1 MSFQDDQERDS
12 MSYTTYGEAYVAAK
26 EAFESGDKETAG
38 SILDSAKE
46 AGLAPAFQ
54 SYKEYEAAAR
64 EAFEN
69 GDRDAAGGIL
79 DEADRLGLT
88 PPEKPTDKP
97 AVSQFEGAEIVKD
110 RNYKTL
116 KDDEL
121 WIKAAAQVYKLHNKS
136 NPSLE
141 SMKDIEGDTIEE
153 KLAEYGLQQMAGFN
167 FDLVEMGID
176 ANRLTEADDETKL
189 GFVYMM
195 DTYDNT
201 DMSWKTTWDATKEMV
216 SDPTNY
222 LGLGAGAVA
231 GLAAKAAGKKGFKEL
246 IKSSVKRSA
255 IVGAYEGAIVGG
267 ADAHIRQNVRRDAG
281 TQDEYSVGQ
290 TLTGAAIGGAAGA
303 ALASGAD
310 VVGSKISAKF
320 RATQEAKQAE
330 IDEKKIM
337 ANAEVASKIEAE
349 QPTADVAKTDDVL
362 DPEFKEG
369 ATEAA
374 GTVELKTHKVTENAD
389 GTTTNTVK
397 TEGEITRGV
406 VPAVDDLYKLVTL
419 TPNKVDEYV
428 ASLATK
434 TLTQGEA
441 LKLGSHVNEAT
452 QQIAFNYSKLK
463 AARLKTE
470 DPETIKRLDKQLE
483 KAGVAMLESKK
494 LYDYSASHYGKG
506 LQDTQNYFI
515 PRNKFGVITQEAVD
529 ISSIKYYSDRLNE
542 IEDNFEK
549 LIVKAMNEGDQT
561 LATKLMN
568 AKANER
574 APYVKALEPFE
585 GEGTIK
591 ALKMSERTKKTI
603 GERAN
608 HLTHQAVEL
617 SIGGVFSM
625 KTVAINMAWPLTK
638 AGTYPILRFVNSPE
652 KWNASGAR
660 AAARGVSMMK
670 THSAA
675 GYLAFKD
682 AFKYEQTFLT
692 RDSSRILE
700 GGIKVKGKLGA
711 GARTFPRL
719 LAATDAFNQE
729 LIAGNYLMH
738 QAVDTLEARAKEFG
752 FDSQG
757 LQKYIDQNIEAEM
770 AKGYQREIDAAAIQ
784 PLMEKGSAMGM
795 DGEELNAWVAEQAT
809 RMGSDRLKRLVDE
822 GALDEVQRALY
833 KKEFDP
839 SEGKQGTQYVLA
851 AARGVERF
859 HQKHPVVKLAGLLF
873 TRTPMRVIEEAFRLT
888 PALNLVLPS
897 FRDDLAG
904 NNGHYRQATARTEL
918 MLSNAILG
926 YTMAKY
932 ASGEI
937 TGSKDRD
944 WTKTAAEES
953 SQPQMNITLDNG
965 KKIDFSRIEPFK
977 VPMLM
982 AVNVLE
988 GYERAN
994 VTGNLNEE
1002 ETNKAMQNL
1011 GIAMTGITLA
1021 IRDAGLLQGIT
1032 ETGSVLT
1039 SGLDKTTAGDSG
1051 DAMDKIMD
1059 LIFKKSLAVI
1069 PSEISKTQKTFGDT
1083 ELITTATRSQLLL
1096 SKFRPNHTTL
1106 PRKHNIF
1113 GKVRETHNPTSTWNA
1128 FLPYDYSSHYDSKG
1142 QQEIGEFIA
1151 RLEQNG
1157 YGNFTSFPTETK
1169 HLDGDLREKYI
1180 MIDGRKSNVYNVIL
1194 AEVARQGKALERGLL
1209 EITRNKSGLG
1219 TPDDPSPRVKA
1230 INAMRSKV
1238 WENAVGMT
1246 LSKHPELMQE
1256 SLELK
1261 KQENRDK
1268 SLFPNI

>member
-1 MSFQDDQERDS
+1 

-529 ISSIKYYSDRLNE
+529 ISSIKYYSDRLDEVE
-542 IEDNFEK
+542 IFFEK

>member
-1 MSFQDDQERDS
+1 MTYSNFSDAYAAAQD
-12 MSYTTYGEAYVAAK
+12 
-26 EAFESGDKETAG
+26 AFEQGNRDEAKA
-38 SILDSAKE
+38 ILLSAKE
-46 AGLAPAFQ
+46 GGLKPAHENFNE
-54 SYKEYEAAAR
+54 YKTAALEAIK
-64 EAFEN
+64 N
-69 GDRDAAGGIL
+69 GDEEGARSIL
-79 DEADRLGLT
+79 SEAKTRGLR

-310 VVGSKISAKF
+310 VVGSKIGAKF

-419 TPNKVDEYV
+419 TPKKVDEYV

-529 ISSIKYYSDRLNE
+529 ISSIKYYSDRLDEVE
-542 IEDNFEK
+542 IFFDTQ
-549 LIVKAMNEGDQT
+549 IMKAMNDGDST

-591 ALKMSERTKKTI
+591 ALKQSERTRTST
-603 GERAN
+603 GEKID
-608 HLTHQAVEL
+608 HLSHQAVEL

-625 KTVAINMAWPLTK
+625 KTVNINMMWPLTK
-638 AGTYPILRFVNSPE
+638 AYVYPILRFVNSPE

-660 AAARGVSMMK
+660 AAARGLSMMK

-839 SEGKQGTQYVLA
+839 SEGKQGTQYILA

-873 TRTPMRVIEEAFRLT
+873 TRTPMRVVEEAFRLT

-944 WTKTAAEES
+944 WTKTADEES
-953 SQPQMNITLDNG
+953 SQPQMHITLDNG

-1011 GIAMTGITLA
+1011 GIAVTGITLA
-1021 IRDAGLLQGIT
+1021 IKDSGLLQGIT
-1032 ETGSVLT
+1032 ETASVLT

-1059 LIFKKSLAVI
+1059 LIFKKSLSVI
-1069 PSEISKTQKTFGDT
+1069 PSEISKTQKTYGDT

-1096 SKFRPNHTTL
+1096 SKFSPNHSTL

>member
-1 MSFQDDQERDS
+1 MTYSNFSDAYAAAQD
-12 MSYTTYGEAYVAAK
+12 
-26 EAFESGDKETAG
+26 AFEQGNRDEAKA
-38 SILDSAKE
+38 ILLSAKE
-46 AGLAPAFQ
+46 GGLKPAHENFNE
-54 SYKEYEAAAR
+54 YKTAALEAIK
-64 EAFEN
+64 N
-69 GDRDAAGGIL
+69 GDEEGARSIL
-79 DEADRLGLT
+79 SEAKTRGLR

-494 LYDYSASHYGKG
+494 LYDYSASHYGRG

-603 GERAN
+603 RERAN

-729 LIAGNYLMH
+729 LIAGNFLMH

-839 SEGKQGTQYVLA
+839 SEGKQGTQYILA
-851 AARGVERF
+851 TARGVERF

-873 TRTPMRVIEEAFRLT
+873 TRTPMRVVEEAFRLT

-944 WTKTAAEES
+944 WTKTADEES
-953 SQPQMNITLDNG
+953 SQPQMHITLDNG

-1011 GIAMTGITLA
+1011 GIAVTGITLA
-1021 IRDAGLLQGIT
+1021 IKDSGLLQGIT
-1032 ETGSVLT
+1032 ETASVLT

-1069 PSEISKTQKTFGDT
+1069 PSEISKTQKTYGDT

-1096 SKFRPNHTTL
+1096 SKFSPNHSTL

>member
-1 MSFQDDQERDS
+1 

-26 EAFESGDKETAG
+26 EAFERGDKETAG

-141 SMKDIEGDTIEE
+141 SMQDIEGDTIEE

-201 DMSWKTTWDATKEMV
+201 NMSWKTTWDATKEMA

-231 GLAAKAAGKKGFKEL
+231 GLAAKVAGKKGFKEL

-349 QPTADVAKTDDVL
+349 QPTADVVKTDDVL
-362 DPEFKEG
+362 DPEFKVAEG
-369 ATEAA
+369 ASKIEAEQPTVDVAKTDNVLDPEFKVA
-374 GTVELKTHKVTENAD
+374 GGASTVTVPKSIETAKPTYNYGQTPIELDFKDSIAKALYMVGSQKPSKNRNEFMAFLEQNGVTNIPQKAQDMRHSIKAQAKAGQTKVELSATPKKQVEDQAKVELKTHKVTENAD

-406 VPAVDDLYKLVTL
+406 VPTVDDLYKLVTL
-419 TPNKVDEYV
+419 TPKKVDEYV

-515 PRNKFGVITQEAVD
+515 PRNKFGVITKEAVD
-529 ISSIKYYSDRLNE
+529 ISSIKYYSDRL
-542 IEDNFEK
+542 D
-549 LIVKAMNEGDQT
+549 
-561 LATKLMN
+561 
-568 AKANER
+568 
-574 APYVKALEPFE
+574 
-585 GEGTIK
+585 
-591 ALKMSERTKKTI
+591 
-603 GERAN
+603 
-608 HLTHQAVEL
+608 
-617 SIGGVFSM
+617 
-625 KTVAINMAWPLTK
+625 
-638 AGTYPILRFVNSPE
+638 
-652 KWNASGAR
+652 
-660 AAARGVSMMK
+660 
-670 THSAA
+670 
-675 GYLAFKD
+675 
-682 AFKYEQTFLT
+682 
-692 RDSSRILE
+692 
-700 GGIKVKGKLGA
+700 
-711 GARTFPRL
+711 
-719 LAATDAFNQE
+719 
-729 LIAGNYLMH
+729 
-738 QAVDTLEARAKEFG
+738 
-752 FDSQG
+752 
-757 LQKYIDQNIEAEM
+757 
-770 AKGYQREIDAAAIQ
+770 
-784 PLMEKGSAMGM
+784 
-795 DGEELNAWVAEQAT
+795 
-809 RMGSDRLKRLVDE
+809 
-822 GALDEVQRALY
+822 
-833 KKEFDP
+833 
-839 SEGKQGTQYVLA
+839 
-851 AARGVERF
+851 
-859 HQKHPVVKLAGLLF
+859 
-873 TRTPMRVIEEAFRLT
+873 
-888 PALNLVLPS
+888 
-897 FRDDLAG
+897 
-904 NNGHYRQATARTEL
+904 
-918 MLSNAILG
+918 
-926 YTMAKY
+926 
-932 ASGEI
+932 
-937 TGSKDRD
+937 
-944 WTKTAAEES
+944 
-953 SQPQMNITLDNG
+953 
-965 KKIDFSRIEPFK
+965 
-977 VPMLM
+977 
-982 AVNVLE
+982 
-988 GYERAN
+988 
-994 VTGNLNEE
+994 
-1002 ETNKAMQNL
+1002 
-1011 GIAMTGITLA
+1011 
-1021 IRDAGLLQGIT
+1021 
-1032 ETGSVLT
+1032 
-1039 SGLDKTTAGDSG
+1039 
-1051 DAMDKIMD
+1051 
-1059 LIFKKSLAVI
+1059 
-1069 PSEISKTQKTFGDT
+1069 
-1083 ELITTATRSQLLL
+1083 
-1096 SKFRPNHTTL
+1096 
-1106 PRKHNIF
+1106 
-1113 GKVRETHNPTSTWNA
+1113 
-1128 FLPYDYSSHYDSKG
+1128 
-1142 QQEIGEFIA
+1142 EIGRA
-1151 RLEQNG
+1151 
-1157 YGNFTSFPTETK
+1157 
-1169 HLDGDLREKYI
+1169 H
-1180 MIDGRKSNVYNVIL
+1180 V
-1194 AEVARQGKALERGLL
+1194 
-1209 EITRNKSGLG
+1209 
-1219 TPDDPSPRVKA
+1219 
-1230 INAMRSKV
+1230 
-1238 WENAVGMT
+1238 
-1246 LSKHPELMQE
+1246 
-1256 SLELK
+1256 
-1261 KQENRDK
+1261 
-1268 SLFPNI
+1268 

>member
-1 MSFQDDQERDS
+1 MTYSNFSDAYAAAQD
-12 MSYTTYGEAYVAAK
+12 
-26 EAFESGDKETAG
+26 AFEQGNRDEAKA
-38 SILDSAKE
+38 ILLSAKE
-46 AGLAPAFQ
+46 GGLKPAHENFNE
-54 SYKEYEAAAR
+54 YKTAALEAIK
-64 EAFEN
+64 N
-69 GDRDAAGGIL
+69 GDEEGARSIL
-79 DEADRLGLT
+79 SEAKTRGLR

-97 AVSQFEGAEIVKD
+97 AISQFEGAEIVKD

-529 ISSIKYYSDRLNE
+529 ISSIKYYSDRLDEVE
-542 IEDNFEK
+542 IFFDTQ
-549 LIVKAMNEGDQT
+549 IMKAMNDGDST

-591 ALKMSERTKKTI
+591 ALKQSERTRTST
-603 GERAN
+603 GEKID
-608 HLTHQAVEL
+608 HLSHQAVEL

-625 KTVAINMAWPLTK
+625 KTVNINMMWPLTK
-638 AGTYPILRFVNSPE
+638 AYVYPILRFVNSPE

-839 SEGKQGTQYVLA
+839 SEGKQGTQYILA

-873 TRTPMRVIEEAFRLT
+873 TRTPMRVVEEAFRLT

-1032 ETGSVLT
+1032 ETASVLT

-1096 SKFRPNHTTL
+1096 SKFRPNHITL

>member
-1 MSFQDDQERDS
+1 M
-12 MSYTTYGEAYVAAK
+12 
-26 EAFESGDKETAG
+26 
-38 SILDSAKE
+38 
-46 AGLAPAFQ
+46 
-54 SYKEYEAAAR
+54 
-64 EAFEN
+64 
-69 GDRDAAGGIL
+69 
-79 DEADRLGLT
+79 
-88 PPEKPTDKP
+88 
-97 AVSQFEGAEIVKD
+97 
-110 RNYKTL
+110 
-116 KDDEL
+116 
-121 WIKAAAQVYKLHNKS
+121 
-136 NPSLE
+136 
-141 SMKDIEGDTIEE
+141 
-153 KLAEYGLQQMAGFN
+153 
-167 FDLVEMGID
+167 
-176 ANRLTEADDETKL
+176 
-189 GFVYMM
+189 
-195 DTYDNT
+195 
-201 DMSWKTTWDATKEMV
+201 
-216 SDPTNY
+216 
-222 LGLGAGAVA
+222 
-231 GLAAKAAGKKGFKEL
+231 
-246 IKSSVKRSA
+246 
-255 IVGAYEGAIVGG
+255 
-267 ADAHIRQNVRRDAG
+267 
-281 TQDEYSVGQ
+281 
-290 TLTGAAIGGAAGA
+290 
-303 ALASGAD
+303 
-310 VVGSKISAKF
+310 
-320 RATQEAKQAE
+320 
-330 IDEKKIM
+330 
-337 ANAEVASKIEAE
+337 
-349 QPTADVAKTDDVL
+349 
-362 DPEFKEG
+362 
-369 ATEAA
+369 
-374 GTVELKTHKVTENAD
+374 
-389 GTTTNTVK
+389 
-397 TEGEITRGV
+397 
-406 VPAVDDLYKLVTL
+406 
-419 TPNKVDEYV
+419 
-428 ASLATK
+428 
-434 TLTQGEA
+434 
-441 LKLGSHVNEAT
+441 
-452 QQIAFNYSKLK
+452 
-463 AARLKTE
+463 
-470 DPETIKRLDKQLE
+470 
-483 KAGVAMLESKK
+483 
-494 LYDYSASHYGKG
+494 
-506 LQDTQNYFI
+506 
-515 PRNKFGVITQEAVD
+515 D
-529 ISSIKYYSDRLNE
+529 ISSIKYYSDRLDEVE
-542 IEDNFEK
+542 IFFDTQ
-549 LIVKAMNEGDQT
+549 IMKAMNDGDST

-591 ALKMSERTKKTI
+591 ALKQSERTRTST
-603 GERAN
+603 GEKID
-608 HLTHQAVEL
+608 HLSHQAVEL

-625 KTVAINMAWPLTK
+625 KTVNINMMWPLTK
-638 AGTYPILRFVNSPE
+638 AYVYPILRFVNSPE

-729 LIAGNYLMH
+729 LIAGNFLMH
-738 QAVDTLEARAKEFG
+738 QASELLENQGIAK
-752 FDSQG
+752 G
-757 LQKYIDQNIEAEM
+757 LKGKELTDYIDGNIEAEM

-839 SEGKQGTQYVLA
+839 SEGKQGTQYILA
-851 AARGVERF
+851 TARGVERF

-873 TRTPMRVIEEAFRLT
+873 TRTPMRVVEEAFRLT

-944 WTKTAAEES
+944 WTKTADEES
-953 SQPQMNITLDNG
+953 SQPQMHITLDNG

-1011 GIAMTGITLA
+1011 GIAITGITLA
-1021 IRDAGLLQGIT
+1021 IKDAGLLQGIT
-1032 ETGSVLT
+1032 ETASVLT

-1069 PSEISKTQKTFGDT
+1069 PSEISKTQKTYGDT

-1096 SKFRPNHTTL
+1096 SKFSPNHSTL

>member
-1 MSFQDDQERDS
+1 
-12 MSYTTYGEAYVAAK
+12 
-26 EAFESGDKETAG
+26 
-38 SILDSAKE
+38 
-46 AGLAPAFQ
+46 
-54 SYKEYEAAAR
+54 
-64 EAFEN
+64 
-69 GDRDAAGGIL
+69 
-79 DEADRLGLT
+79 
-88 PPEKPTDKP
+88 
-97 AVSQFEGAEIVKD
+97 
-110 RNYKTL
+110 
-116 KDDEL
+116 
-121 WIKAAAQVYKLHNKS
+121 
-136 NPSLE
+136 
-141 SMKDIEGDTIEE
+141 
-153 KLAEYGLQQMAGFN
+153 
-167 FDLVEMGID
+167 
-176 ANRLTEADDETKL
+176 
-189 GFVYMM
+189 
-195 DTYDNT
+195 
-201 DMSWKTTWDATKEMV
+201 
-216 SDPTNY
+216 
-222 LGLGAGAVA
+222 
-231 GLAAKAAGKKGFKEL
+231 
-246 IKSSVKRSA
+246 
-255 IVGAYEGAIVGG
+255 
-267 ADAHIRQNVRRDAG
+267 
-281 TQDEYSVGQ
+281 
-290 TLTGAAIGGAAGA
+290 
-303 ALASGAD
+303 
-310 VVGSKISAKF
+310 
-320 RATQEAKQAE
+320 
-330 IDEKKIM
+330 
-337 ANAEVASKIEAE
+337 
-349 QPTADVAKTDDVL
+349 
-362 DPEFKEG
+362 
-369 ATEAA
+369 
-374 GTVELKTHKVTENAD
+374 
-389 GTTTNTVK
+389 
-397 TEGEITRGV
+397 
-406 VPAVDDLYKLVTL
+406 
-419 TPNKVDEYV
+419 
-428 ASLATK
+428 
-434 TLTQGEA
+434 
-441 LKLGSHVNEAT
+441 
-452 QQIAFNYSKLK
+452 
-463 AARLKTE
+463 
-470 DPETIKRLDKQLE
+470 
-483 KAGVAMLESKK
+483 
-494 LYDYSASHYGKG
+494 
-506 LQDTQNYFI
+506 
-515 PRNKFGVITQEAVD
+515 
-529 ISSIKYYSDRLNE
+529 
-542 IEDNFEK
+542 
-549 LIVKAMNEGDQT
+549 
-561 LATKLMN
+561 
-568 AKANER
+568 
-574 APYVKALEPFE
+574 
-585 GEGTIK
+585 
-591 ALKMSERTKKTI
+591 
-603 GERAN
+603 
-608 HLTHQAVEL
+608 
-617 SIGGVFSM
+617 M
-625 KTVAINMAWPLTK
+625 KTVNINMMWPLTK
-638 AGTYPILRFVNSPE
+638 AYVYPILRFVNSPE

-839 SEGKQGTQYVLA
+839 SEGKQGTQYILA

-944 WTKTAAEES
+944 WTKTADEES
-953 SQPQMNITLDNG
+953 SQPQMHITLDNG

-1011 GIAMTGITLA
+1011 GIAITGITLA
-1021 IRDAGLLQGIT
+1021 IKDAGLLQGIT
-1032 ETGSVLT
+1032 ETASVLT

-1096 SKFRPNHTTL
+1096 SKFRPNHSTL

-1209 EITRNKSGLG
+1209 EITRNKTGLG
-1219 TPDDPSPRVKA
+1219 TPDNPSPRVKA

>member
-1 MSFQDDQERDS
+1 MT
-12 MSYTTYGEAYVAAK
+12 YTNYSDAYAAAK
-26 EAFESGDKETAG
+26 DAFDNGDKEGAR
-38 SILDSAKE
+38 SILVSAKE
-46 AGLAPAFQ
+46 AGFTPAHEN
-54 SYKEYEAAAR
+54 YKEYRAAAK
-64 EAFEN
+64 EAWTN
-69 GDRDAAGGIL
+69 GDEEGARSIL
-79 DEADRLGLT
+79 KEAKTRGL
-88 PPEKPTDKP
+88 KPLDKP

-121 WIKAAAQVYKLHNKS
+121 WIKASAQVYKLHNKS

-201 DMSWKTTWDATKEMV
+201 DMSWKTTWDATKEMA

-310 VVGSKISAKF
+310 VVGSKIGAKF

-369 ATEAA
+369 AAEAA

-406 VPAVDDLYKLVTL
+406 VPTVDDLYKLVTL
-419 TPNKVDEYV
+419 TPKKVDEYV

-434 TLTQGEA
+434 TLTQGESF
-441 LKLGSHVNEAT
+441 KLGERVNEAT

-483 KAGVAMLESKK
+483 RAGVAMLESKK
-494 LYDYSASHYGKG
+494 LYDYNASHAGRL

-515 PRNKFGVITQEAVD
+515 PRNKFGVVTKEAVD

-542 IEDNFEK
+542 IEVNFEK

-603 GERAN
+603 GEKAS

-638 AGTYPILRFVNSPE
+638 AATYPILRFVNSPE
-652 KWNASGAR
+652 KWNATGAR
-660 AAARGVSMMK
+660 EAARGLSMMQ
-670 THSAA
+670 THASA

-729 LIAGNYLMH
+729 LIAGNFLMH
-738 QAVDTLEARAKEFG
+738 QASELLENQGIAK
-752 FDSQG
+752 G
-757 LQKYIDQNIEAEM
+757 LKGKELTDYIDGNIEAEM

-1021 IRDAGLLQGIT
+1021 VKDSGLLQGIT
-1032 ETGSVLT
+1032 ETASVLT

-1096 SKFRPNHTTL
+1096 SKFSPNHSTL

-1209 EITRNKSGLG
+1209 EITRNKTGLG

>member
-1 MSFQDDQERDS
+1 MTYSNFSDAYAAAQD
-12 MSYTTYGEAYVAAK
+12 
-26 EAFESGDKETAG
+26 AFEQGNRDEAKA
-38 SILDSAKE
+38 ILLSAKE
-46 AGLAPAFQ
+46 GGLKPAHENFNE
-54 SYKEYEAAAR
+54 YKTAALEAIK
-64 EAFEN
+64 N
-69 GDRDAAGGIL
+69 GDEEGARSIL
-79 DEADRLGLT
+79 SEAKTRGLR

-494 LYDYSASHYGKG
+494 L
-506 LQDTQNYFI
+506 
-515 PRNKFGVITQEAVD
+515 
-529 ISSIKYYSDRLNE
+529 
-542 IEDNFEK
+542 
-549 LIVKAMNEGDQT
+549 
-561 LATKLMN
+561 
-568 AKANER
+568 
-574 APYVKALEPFE
+574 
-585 GEGTIK
+585 
-591 ALKMSERTKKTI
+591 
-603 GERAN
+603 
-608 HLTHQAVEL
+608 
-617 SIGGVFSM
+617 
-625 KTVAINMAWPLTK
+625 
-638 AGTYPILRFVNSPE
+638 
-652 KWNASGAR
+652 
-660 AAARGVSMMK
+660 
-670 THSAA
+670 
-675 GYLAFKD
+675 
-682 AFKYEQTFLT
+682 
-692 RDSSRILE
+692 
-700 GGIKVKGKLGA
+700 
-711 GARTFPRL
+711 
-719 LAATDAFNQE
+719 
-729 LIAGNYLMH
+729 
-738 QAVDTLEARAKEFG
+738 
-752 FDSQG
+752 
-757 LQKYIDQNIEAEM
+757 
-770 AKGYQREIDAAAIQ
+770 
-784 PLMEKGSAMGM
+784 
-795 DGEELNAWVAEQAT
+795 
-809 RMGSDRLKRLVDE
+809 
-822 GALDEVQRALY
+822 
-833 KKEFDP
+833 
-839 SEGKQGTQYVLA
+839 
-851 AARGVERF
+851 
-859 HQKHPVVKLAGLLF
+859 
-873 TRTPMRVIEEAFRLT
+873 
-888 PALNLVLPS
+888 
-897 FRDDLAG
+897 
-904 NNGHYRQATARTEL
+904 
-918 MLSNAILG
+918 
-926 YTMAKY
+926 
-932 ASGEI
+932 
-937 TGSKDRD
+937 
-944 WTKTAAEES
+944 
-953 SQPQMNITLDNG
+953 
-965 KKIDFSRIEPFK
+965 
-977 VPMLM
+977 
-982 AVNVLE
+982 
-988 GYERAN
+988 
-994 VTGNLNEE
+994 
-1002 ETNKAMQNL
+1002 
-1011 GIAMTGITLA
+1011 
-1021 IRDAGLLQGIT
+1021 
-1032 ETGSVLT
+1032 
-1039 SGLDKTTAGDSG
+1039 
-1051 DAMDKIMD
+1051 
-1059 LIFKKSLAVI
+1059 
-1069 PSEISKTQKTFGDT
+1069 
-1083 ELITTATRSQLLL
+1083 
-1096 SKFRPNHTTL
+1096 
-1106 PRKHNIF
+1106 
-1113 GKVRETHNPTSTWNA
+1113 
-1128 FLPYDYSSHYDSKG
+1128 
-1142 QQEIGEFIA
+1142 
-1151 RLEQNG
+1151 
-1157 YGNFTSFPTETK
+1157 
-1169 HLDGDLREKYI
+1169 
-1180 MIDGRKSNVYNVIL
+1180 
-1194 AEVARQGKALERGLL
+1194 
-1209 EITRNKSGLG
+1209 
-1219 TPDDPSPRVKA
+1219 
-1230 INAMRSKV
+1230 
-1238 WENAVGMT
+1238 
-1246 LSKHPELMQE
+1246 
-1256 SLELK
+1256 
-1261 KQENRDK
+1261 
-1268 SLFPNI
+1268 